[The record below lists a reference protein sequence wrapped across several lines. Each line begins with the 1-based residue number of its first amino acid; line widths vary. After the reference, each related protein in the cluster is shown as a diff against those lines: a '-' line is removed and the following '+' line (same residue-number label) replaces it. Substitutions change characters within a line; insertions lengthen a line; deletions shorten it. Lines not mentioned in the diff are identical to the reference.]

1 MTKDRLTQIIT
12 LVVALGAVVAAGGLL
27 PGIIDKAGQEYVA
40 LLPVDPE
47 TGDVRDGAEEE
58 RVYTSLVR
66 DVETIV
72 SMSADDDLSFRYD
85 AGTRTWEGSVGDLV
99 EISWRDDTATRVTRG
114 RIQGLD
120 GFGLRYTDKSIEGAP
135 PIVALGTAIGALR
148 GLIVDYLWLK
158 VNIMKE
164 SGQFYE
170 VMSDADLI
178 TKLQPRFAQVWGF
191 HGHNMAYNISVLT
204 NTPEERWD
212 WVQAGINLVRNE
224 GLRYNPNDVVLHK
237 ELAFWF
243 AHKMDGV
250 ADDAHLHYKREHA
263 KEWEY
268 LLGPPPF
275 DHADRIAW
283 MKEIADAPD
292 SIEEA
297 DVLVPGTADLVDDLS
312 ERLSAMDPEFRL
324 RLDRD
329 FLLNIGKWLAVKNSN
344 YARLL
349 NLDETFKENDPV
361 YGAYDSVLAD
371 PARRRQVRNFFSYL
385 RKRVLRE
392 NYNMDPGIMYEYT
405 RDLGPLDW
413 RHPQS
418 HALYWA
424 RLGTER
430 GSKRYEAED
439 DVHKV
444 INNDRIWL
452 QAMQGLSRSGLMS
465 VDPFSNENP
474 GRLTDPRWI
483 RSIDRYFREV
493 YEKHYNSRGGGGDTF
508 SNFHENFMKQAVRQL
523 WRAGEYEDA
532 GEIYEYLDSLYGTG
546 GIIPNLAYSVPIEK
560 FVKDQA
566 TGEYEMMP
574 EVARSDVYAALR
586 RGFREG
592 LLLNDP
598 EVLEDAVRFAGELT
612 AYFKNIENNDYVSKF
627 GDARMRDLIGDLE
640 TSVRD
645 VFRGVL
651 LDRSLSLM
659 DRLTIYS
666 RAGDAQKRMAYDE
679 VRPALEAEFNAS
691 FLSQAAPFDRAFP
704 EPPGMQ
710 AYRSAQAA
718 AAAAAKMRRD
728 DLGAEVERR

>member
-1 MTKDRLTQIIT
+1 MNKDRLTQIVT
-12 LVVALGAVVAAGGLL
+12 LVVVLGAVVAAGGLL
-27 PGIIDKAGQEYVA
+27 PNILDKAGQEYVA

-47 TGDVRDGAEEE
+47 TGDTVVGAVEE
-58 RVYTSLVR
+58 RVYTSLIR
-66 DVETIV
+66 DIETIDV
-72 SMSADDDLSFRYD
+72 ASGDEALSFTYD
-85 AGTRTWEGSVGDLV
+85 AGTKTWDGAVGDLV
-99 EISWRDDTATRVTRG
+99 EISWRDETRTTVSRG
-114 RIQGLD
+114 RVQAID
-120 GFGLRYTDKSIEGAP
+120 GHGLRYTDRSIEGAP

-212 WVQAGINLVRNE
+212 WVQAGIDLVRNE

-275 DHADRIAW
+275 DHEDRIAW
-283 MKEIADAPD
+283 MKEIAEAPD

-297 DVLVPGTADLVDDLS
+297 DAMVPGTAALVEDLDD
-312 ERLSAMDPEFRL
+312 RLSAMDPKFRL
-324 RLDRD
+324 DLDKD
-329 FLLNIGKWLAVKNSN
+329 FLLNIGKWLAVKNST

-349 NLDETFKENDPV
+349 NLDETFKQNDPV
-361 YGAYDSVLAD
+361 YGAYDEVLAD
-371 PARRRQVRNFFSYL
+371 PARRKQVRNFFSFL
-385 RKRVLRE
+385 RKKVLRE
-392 NYNMDPGIMYEYT
+392 EYNMDPGIMYEYT

-430 GSKRYEAED
+430 GSKRYEGEN

-483 RSIDRYFREV
+483 KSIDRYFREV
-493 YEKHYNSRGGGGDTF
+493 YDKHYDSRGGGGDTF

-532 GEIYEYLDSLYGTG
+532 QEIYAYLDSLYGTG
-546 GIIPNLAYSVPIEK
+546 GVIPSAMYSVPIER

-592 LLLNDP
+592 LLLDDP
-598 EVLEDAVRFAGELT
+598 EILEDAVRFAGELT
-612 AYFKNIENNDYVSKF
+612 AYFKNIEYNDYVSKF
-627 GDARMRDLIGDLE
+627 GDGRMRDLIGDLE

-659 DRLTIYS
+659 DRLTIYA
-666 RAGDAQKRMAYDE
+666 RAGDEQKRMAYDE
-679 VRPALEAEFNAS
+679 VRPALEAEFEAS
-691 FLSQAAPFDRAFP
+691 FLSQAAPFERAFA
-704 EPPGMQ
+704 EPPGMA
-710 AYRSAQAA
+710 AYRQAKA
-718 AAAAAKMRRD
+718 AEAAAAKQRRE
-728 DLGAEVERR
+728 DLGAEAERR

>member
-1 MTKDRLTQIIT
+1 MSKDRLTQLIALT
-12 LVVALGAVVAAGGLL
+12 AVLVAAVAAGSLL
-27 PGIIDKAGQEYVA
+27 PNIIDKAGQEYVVV
-40 LLPVDPE
+40 LPIDPE
-47 TGDVRDGAEEE
+47 TGDVVDSGVEQ
-58 RVYTSLVR
+58 RVYTSLIR
-66 DVETIV
+66 RMETIGAV
-72 SMSADDDLSFRYD
+72 SDDTSLGFSYD
-85 AGTRTWEGSVGDLV
+85 AGTKTWDGAPGDLV
-99 EISWRDDTATRVTRG
+99 EIAWRDETTTTITRG
-114 RIQGLD
+114 RIQGID
-120 GFGLRYTDKSIEGAP
+120 GYGLRYTDKSIEGAP

-263 KEWEY
+263 KEWQY

-275 DHADRIAW
+275 DQDDRIEW
-283 MKEIADAPD
+283 MKEIAEAPN

-297 DVLVPGTADLVDDLS
+297 DVLVPGTAELVEDL
-312 ERLSAMDPEFRL
+312 EARLSSMDPQFRL
-324 RLDRD
+324 DLDRD
-329 FLLNIGKWLAVKNSN
+329 FMLNIGKWLAVKNST

-349 NLDETFKENDPV
+349 NLDETFKQNDPV
-361 YGAYDSVLAD
+361 YSAYDEVLSD
-371 PARRRQVRNFFSYL
+371 PDRRRQVRNFFSFL
-385 RKRVLRE
+385 RKKVLRE
-392 NYNMDPGIMYEYT
+392 DYNMDPGIMYEYT

-430 GSKRYEAED
+430 GSKRYEAAD

-493 YEKHYNSRGGGGDTF
+493 YDKHYNSRGGGGDTF

-532 GEIYEYLDSLYGTG
+532 QEIYAYLDSLYGTG
-546 GIIPNLAYSVPIEK
+546 GLIPNVIYSVPIEQ
-560 FVKDQA
+560 FVKNQA

-592 LLLNDP
+592 LLLNEP

-612 AYFKNIENNDYVSKF
+612 AYFKNIEYNDYVSKF
-627 GDARMRDLIGDLE
+627 GDGRMRDLIGDLE

-659 DRLTIYS
+659 DRLTIYA
-666 RAGDAQKRMAYDE
+666 RAGDEQKRMAYDAVGPE
-679 VRPALEAEFNAS
+679 LQAEFEAS
-691 FLSQAAPFDRAFP
+691 FLAQAAPFERAFA
-704 EPPGMQ
+704 EPPGMA
-710 AYRSAQAA
+710 AYRKAQAA
-718 AAAAAKMRRD
+718 AAAAAKARRENI
-728 DLGAEVERR
+728 GADVEKR